1 MKLARNVILA
11 LAAIFVA
18 GVVIELVPA
27 LKELDGWIG
36 THRGPLLVA
45 TGGTAGLGL
54 LLLIGSVI
62 VMLMDS
68 GDWMSHT
75 EIEQHKRTMKD
86 AGRPWTRR
94 LSTYRFRGAAGG
106 LQGHDEF
113 SFRELKN
120 AIRSGAALRSPLWQR
135 RLCAICGGML
145 MFIGIIGVVTVVAP
159 APLKL
164 LAVLV
169 LAYALVQIARG
180 LARA

>member
-1 MKLARNVILA
+1 MKLARNLILV

-18 GVVIELVPA
+18 GVVVELVPA
-27 LKELDGWIG
+27 LKETDAWIG
-36 THRGPLLVA
+36 AHRGPLLLA

-62 VMLMDS
+62 VLLMDS

-86 AGRPWTRR
+86 AGRPWARR

-120 AIRSGAALRSPLWQR
+120 AVRSGTALRSPLWR
-135 RLCAICGGML
+135 PRLCAICGGML
-145 MFIGIIGVVTVVAP
+145 MFIGIVGVVAAVAP

-164 LAVLV
+164 LAVLA
-169 LAYALVQIARG
+169 LAYALVRIAWG